1 MYCILYTALHY
12 IVFLFNSLLRMHTK
26 TQLCVHC
33 FVKHQDFSMIYLLIF
48 TVVARVLSL
57 LLCGRNIFLR
67 YKVQLK
73 FNKDM
78 LKLSKFKI
86 VEAYSNCLYIV
97 CLSEVSMVCRCWKAL
112 ARICFC
118 FVYIYKLRD
127 AYSYVTVLS
136 QIDSDL

>member
-1 MYCILYTALHY
+1 
-12 IVFLFNSLLRMHTK
+12 MHTK

-33 FVKHQDFSMIYLLIF
+33 FVKHQDFSVIYLLIF
-48 TVVARVLSL
+48 TVVACALSL

-86 VEAYSNCLYIV
+86 VEAYSNSLCIV
-97 CLSEVSMVCRCWKAL
+97 CLSEVSMECRCERLWWG
-112 ARICFC
+112 
-118 FVYIYKLRD
+118 FVFVLFTYKLRD
-127 AYSYVTVLS
+127 AFGNVAVPSS
-136 QIDSDL
+136 IESDVYKFLLGLK